1 MLLNQ
6 LVKINEAGLVAN
18 AVSFELMDD
27 PDKNLRLC
35 QGFVFNYD
43 SDPKK
48 LKSSTVGVLDALRR
62 SFHSQNEPNV
72 HLMVQDYG
80 KGKSH
85 FALAVANF
93 FKKPFDS
100 PEVQGILQQVEYAT
114 SSPNPILEGLT
125 LYKQRSRHLVICLS
139 GDKPIDLK
147 KHFLQVL
154 KKL

>member
-6 LVKINEAGLVAN
+6 LVTINQAALVAN

-35 QGFVFNYD
+35 RGFVFNYD

-48 LKSSTVGVLDALRR
+48 LKTSTIGVLYAVRQ
-62 SFHSQNEPNV
+62 SFHSPSEPNV

-85 FALAVANF
+85 FALAIANF
-93 FKKPFDS
+93 FQKHNGS
-100 PEVQGILQQVEYAT
+100 PEVEGILQQIEYVTSSSNHILENLKGIRSKNRGKGRPCVVEYET
-114 SSPNPILEGLT
+114 
-125 LYKQRSRHLVICLS
+125 
-139 GDKPIDLK
+139 
-147 KHFLQVL
+147 
-154 KKL
+154 

>member
-6 LVKINEAGLVAN
+6 LVTINQAALVAN

-48 LKSSTVGVLDALRR
+48 LKTSTVGVLYALRQ
-62 SFHSQNEPNV
+62 SFHSPNEPNV

-85 FALAVANF
+85 FALAIANF
-93 FKKPFDS
+93 FQKPDGS
-100 PEVQGILQQVEYAT
+100 PEIEGILQQIKYAT
-114 SSPNPILEGLT
+114 SSTN
-125 LYKQRSRHLVICLS
+125 
-139 GDKPIDLK
+139 
-147 KHFLQVL
+147 
-154 KKL
+154 